1 LESVYDTDALLL
13 VEENKD
19 ILSVYSN
26 RRFTIGL
33 MNSYSLVLGQI
44 YSTRNPCLHMLWI
57 LSPMRKRLVILVIL
71 VSIYP
76 WAYTLVII
84 VAHRIHGCVRL
95 LMTLCS
101 SSQHNTF
108 QYYKSY
114 LIIARKLLGQYH
126 LDFSIPCEQ
135 RF

>member
-1 LESVYDTDALLL
+1 MLYPEDPVFIFCFVLFCWFIFPEDPVLIGPSPSLALKFFFIPSSKLVLKTLESVYDTDALLL

-76 WAYTLVII
+76 
-84 VAHRIHGCVRL
+84 
-95 LMTLCS
+95 
-101 SSQHNTF
+101 
-108 QYYKSY
+108 
-114 LIIARKLLGQYH
+114 
-126 LDFSIPCEQ
+126 
-135 RF
+135 